1 MSKKHPLLR
10 LLKYITQRFKKQL
23 FVIFIAII
31 ISSICHVYGQLF
43 LQVLIDEYITP
54 LIGKQNPIYTSLY
67 QAIFWMAV
75 IYLIGVL
82 MTWIYSRLTVNV
94 SQGVLKQIRDDMF
107 QHMETLPIRYFD
119 DNPHGDIMSYYIN
132 DTDALREMISQS
144 IPNCVSNVVFILAA
158 FISMLSLNVYL
169 TMMIVFGVSIM
180 LFVARYIGRK
190 SAIYFNAR
198 EKTVAEVN
206 AYIEEMMDGQK
217 VVQVFTHEEE
227 SKKKFDVLNEKLYE
241 NTKNANIYANI
252 IMPIMGNIG

>member
-94 SQGVLKQIRDDMF
+94 SQGVL
-107 QHMETLPIRYFD
+107 
-119 DNPHGDIMSYYIN
+119 
-132 DTDALREMISQS
+132 
-144 IPNCVSNVVFILAA
+144 
-158 FISMLSLNVYL
+158 
-169 TMMIVFGVSIM
+169 
-180 LFVARYIGRK
+180 
-190 SAIYFNAR
+190 
-198 EKTVAEVN
+198 
-206 AYIEEMMDGQK
+206 
-217 VVQVFTHEEE
+217 
-227 SKKKFDVLNEKLYE
+227 
-241 NTKNANIYANI
+241 
-252 IMPIMGNIG
+252 